1 MSNANNKQNETP
13 NITKPLAIVG
23 IGSMFPKAQDVER
36 FWSNIK
42 QGVDAIT
49 DIPDSHWS
57 PDDFY
62 DEDQKRPDFTYGN
75 RGGFIDPFKFDP
87 MKYGVPPMA
96 LEATDTSQ
104 LLGMVVAEEA
114 MDDAGYGL
122 DVEFDRSK
130 VSVILGVTGA
140 LEMVIPLGARLGHP
154 QWRKALKAAG
164 LDDAT
169 IDDAVERISDTYVE
183 WQENSFPGLLGNVVA
198 GRISKYLDTGGTNC
212 VVDAACA
219 SSLSALHLA
228 ALELETGKANMVIT
242 GGTDTFNDIFMYM
255 CFSKTPALSP
265 TGNSKPFADDCDGTI
280 LGEGL
285 GMVVLKRLEDAERD
299 GDQIYAVLKG
309 MGSSSDGKGDAIYAP
324 SSPGQKKALQT
335 AYRDAGVTP
344 DTIEL
349 LEAHGTGTKK
359 GDAVEAAALTDVYG
373 SESDKPTWCALGS
386 VKSQIGHTKS
396 AAGAAG
402 MIKAALS
409 LHNKVLPPTIK
420 VDQPAESVAP
430 GNTPFYVNT
439 TKRPWVSNAEHPR
452 RAAISAFG
460 FGGSNFHMV
469 LEEYKAQKARVDWD
483 GKTQIIA
490 FSGSDRKAIEAQVST
505 FNFNV
510 DWILIRSA
518 AQASRTSFDATA
530 KARLLIVLEDG
541 VTDIEKL
548 TANLADAFA
557 KHDAKEAFVTRDGA
571 YYGYGEAAGQLGYI
585 FPGQG
590 MQFTGMLRDLSCQF
604 PEMLEALEMA
614 NEVVGL
620 DDEGQRLSDRIYP
633 HPTFDKDAAK
643 AVEAALTKTNIAQP
657 AIGTVSLGAMNVLKR
672 FGVQAEAAAGHSYG
686 ELTALC
692 SAGVLS
698 PEGLVQAS
706 KLRGEL
712 MASGDGDRGTMLAV
726 RGSLEK
732 TQAII
737 DEEKLDVIIANK
749 NSPEQG
755 VLSGSTE
762 AIGKAK
768 EVLDAKKVRSVP
780 LPVAAAF
787 HSSLVADA
795 AIPFAE
801 GLADIKFKSAKI
813 PVFSNTTGKPYP
825 KKLDA
830 IRDLLANQ
838 LANSVEFVDE
848 ITAMYESGVRNF
860 LEVGPG
866 GKMIGLVKAI
876 LKGKDDTTFYALD
889 ASGGKKSGI
898 ADLAKTLAQTAAL
911 GYRVELSAWD
921 DSFTAPEDD
930 GKKRM
935 TVELTGANYR
945 SPQSLK
951 KMDRPATPKKAVV
964 AASATPTHAPT
975 PVAEAKVSSAPA
987 NSGAVAEL
995 MAQTQANIATLQ
1007 QMQQQTAQLH
1017 AQFMQSQEQA
1027 SKSFAALMQQQQQA
1041 FVQTGMVAPTAT
1053 PNIQPVPM
1061 NVSAPVAAP
1070 TPAPVQTPTS
1080 VAATVPA
1087 ANGVVKTLLAVVA
1100 EKTGYPEDML
1110 EMSMSLD
1117 ADLGIDSIKRVE
1129 ILSSLQEQIPSLPT
1143 IDADELGS
1151 IQTLEHIVEKLGD
1164 VGDVSTAS
1172 SPAVATASN
1181 GQVQTK
1187 LMEVVSEKT
1196 GYPTDMLELSMSLD
1210 ADLGIDS
1217 IKRVEI
1223 LSALQEAI
1231 PELPS
1236 VEAEALGALET
1247 LSDVVN
1253 YLDAHAP
1260 VGTPAPV
1267 SSAPSVSGDHIQQ
1280 LLMHIVAEKTGYPT
1294 DMLELSMS
1302 LDADLGI
1309 DSIKRVEILSSLQE
1323 AEPSLPTIEAEVLGT
1338 LVTLE
1343 DVVGHINSV
1352 VPSAATAHPA
1362 VVSVSGAA
1370 VQENLVQIVSEKT
1383 GYPTD
1388 MLELSMSLDADLGI
1402 DSIKRVEILSALQE
1416 AMPDL
1421 PAVEA
1426 EALGVLET
1434 LQDVLNYLDAQSPV
1448 DSVAS
1453 VSSVPSADS
1462 GAIEVAL
1469 MSIISEKTGYPTDM
1483 LEPAMNLDSDL
1494 GIDSIKRVE
1503 ILSALQEAHPE
1514 LPAIEADELGNLQT
1528 ITDVLTTLNKSTA
1541 STSASGSPDSK
1552 SIAPSTPIP
1561 NDAQI
1566 LRQCVELIDA
1576 GDDSPALNV
1585 STGTAWAIVG
1595 NKQDPLTQ
1603 ALLAELGSQG
1613 FSSSMWNAKEAS
1625 KALSGVLVVAPELG
1639 LDDETL
1645 KSMFFD
1651 AQAASKAL
1659 AENAVFATISR
1670 MDGQLGLSGNFDGSI
1685 GLGGSLSGLS
1695 KTASHEWE
1703 TMTCRALDVARTY
1716 TNAEDAAHAV
1726 VAELLVDGPLEV
1738 GLSPDKRL
1746 TTQLKTESIDTDEL
1760 LTFSSDDVIV
1770 ISGGARGVTA
1780 EVALAIAQAGSP
1792 TLVLL
1797 GRSDAPASEE
1807 SWLSGIEDE
1816 AAIKKAI
1823 MQHATVKLTPKE
1835 LQGQFDTI
1843 SRNREMRNFV
1853 GSMEAAGSTVLY
1865 RAVDIRDAE
1874 AVSSV
1879 LAEVR
1884 SAHGP
1889 ITGFVH
1895 GAGVLADRFI
1905 HDKTPEQFDRVYDT
1919 KVGGLRALLKATQSD
1934 PLKWIALF
1942 SSSTGRFGR
1951 KGQVDYA
1958 MANEVMNKWAH
1969 VQRVARPD
1977 CKIAS
1982 VNWGPWAGGMV
1993 TPALRKVFESEGI
2006 GMIGLHAGAQYLLR
2020 ELNRPVDGP
2029 REIVI
2034 LGATGN
2040 ESVAHELPLGVPA
2053 DQHPTVNMTLNV
2065 KDYPF
2070 LKSHVIGGKAVLPVA
2085 MYVEWFA
2092 HTALHANPGFQF
2104 VGIDDVRIFKGLR
2117 LEENDST
2124 NVTILSGKP
2133 EKQNGTHLV
2142 HVTLC
2147 SGDNSEVMHAKGVVR
2162 LGTKFE
2168 EPASEIAS
2176 EELGAYSKL
2185 ISEVY
2190 NGKLLF
2196 HGETFQGIEA
2206 VDGCSDAGIDVSVHA
2221 ASEPTQWLTNPLR
2234 KKWLSDPLVMDC
2246 AFQAMILWAFEAYQ
2260 AGSLPVSFKR
2270 FTQFQSSWPEGM
2282 VQVRTRIAQ
2291 HSAHKATAF
2300 IEFVH
2305 ENSKKLLARIEG
2317 YECVIDSSLNEAFL
2331 HSDLTQK
2338 PLNS

>member
-1 MSNANNKQNETP
+1 MSNKNNKQNETP

-154 QWRKALKAAG
+154 QWRKALKATG

-324 SSPGQKKALQT
+324 SSPGQKKALET
-335 AYRDAGVTP
+335 AYRDAGITP

-373 SESDKPTWCALGS
+373 SGSDKPTWCALGS

-483 GKTQIIA
+483 GKTQIVA

-505 FNFNV
+505 FNFNA
-510 DWILIRSA
+510 DWILVRSA
-518 AQASRTSFDATA
+518 AQASRTSFDAAA
-530 KARLLIVLEDG
+530 KARLLIVVEDG

-633 HPTFDKDAAK
+633 HPTFDKDTAK
-643 AVEAALTKTNIAQP
+643 AVEAALTKTNVAQP

-672 FGVQAEAAAGHSYG
+672 FGVEAEAAAGHSYG

-768 EVLDAKKVRSVP
+768 EVLDAKKVRSVQ

-795 AIPFAE
+795 AVPFAE

-813 PVFSNTTGKPYP
+813 PVFSNTTGTPYP
-825 KKLDA
+825 KKLDEV
-830 IRDLLANQ
+830 RDLLANQ

-951 KMDRPATPKKAVV
+951 KMDRPATPKKAVF
-964 AASATPTHAPT
+964 AASASPTHEPN
-975 PVAEAKVSSAPA
+975 PVAKTNVSVAPG
-987 NSGAVAEL
+987 NSGAVADL

-1027 SKSFAALMQQQQQA
+1027 SKSFAALMQHQQQA
-1041 FVQTGMVAPTAT
+1041 FVRTGMVAPTAT

-1061 NVSAPVAAP
+1061 NVSAPVSVP
-1070 TPAPVQTPTS
+1070 IPAPVQTPAP

-1143 IDADELGS
+1143 IEADELGS

-1164 VGDVSTAS
+1164 VWDVSMES
-1172 SPAVATASN
+1172 SPAMPTASN

-1187 LMEVVSEKT
+1187 LMEVVS
-1196 GYPTDMLELSMSLD
+1196 
-1210 ADLGIDS
+1210 
-1217 IKRVEI
+1217 
-1223 LSALQEAI
+1223 
-1231 PELPS
+1231 
-1236 VEAEALGALET
+1236 
-1247 LSDVVN
+1247 
-1253 YLDAHAP
+1253 
-1260 VGTPAPV
+1260 
-1267 SSAPSVSGDHIQQ
+1267 
-1280 LLMHIVAEKTGYPT
+1280 EKTGYPT

-1352 VPSAATAHPA
+1352 VPSTVTAHPA
-1362 VVSVSGAA
+1362 EASVSGTA
-1370 VQENLVQIVSEKT
+1370 VQENLVQVVSEKT
-1383 GYPTD
+1383 GYPTV

-1426 EALGVLET
+1426 EALGALET

-1514 LPAIEADELGNLQT
+1514 LPAIEAEELGNLQT

-1541 STSASGSPDSK
+1541 STSASSSPASE

-1561 NDAQI
+1561 NDYQI

-1576 GDDSPALNV
+1576 GDGSPVLNV
-1585 STGTAWAIVG
+1585 STGTSWAIVG
-1595 NKQDPLTQ
+1595 HKQDPLTQ
-1603 ALLAELGSQG
+1603 ALLAELGSHG

-1639 LDDETL
+1639 LDDESL

-1670 MDGQLGLSGNFDGSI
+1670 MDGQLGLSGNFDASI
-1685 GLGGSLSGLS
+1685 GLGGSLAGLS

-1716 TNAEDAAHAV
+1716 TNAEDTAHAV
-1726 VAELLVDGPLEV
+1726 VAELLLGGPLEV

-1746 TTQLKTESIDTDEL
+1746 TTQLKTESIDADER

-1770 ISGGARGVTA
+1770 VSGGARGVTA

-1807 SWLSGIEDE
+1807 SWLSGIDDE

-1823 MQHATVKLTPKE
+1823 MQHATAKLTPKE
-1835 LQGQFDTI
+1835 LEGQFDTI

-1853 GSMEAAGSTVLY
+1853 ASMEAAGSTVLY
-1865 RAVDIRDAE
+1865 RPVDIRDAD

-1919 KVGGLRALLKATQSD
+1919 KVGGLRALLEATQSD

-2034 LGATGN
+2034 LGATGD
-2040 ESVAHELPLGVPA
+2040 ESIAHEVPLGVPA

-2117 LEENDST
+2117 LDENEST

-2196 HGETFQGIEA
+2196 HGKTFQGIEA